1 MPGLDSPTRW
11 LILIALVVVLF
22 GYKKLPEVTRSVG
35 RSLRIFKTEMKGL
48 SDDDGARDTHK
59 AVADEPAAE
68 PSTPA
73 AEATSQQPA
82 SDPTPPPAAPE
93 PSPNGSAS
101 AQQPTQPTTP
111 GTV

>member
-48 SDDDGARDTHK
+48 TDDDSTRDAHK
-59 AVADEPAAE
+59 PATAESAATESPAAV
-68 PSTPA
+68 TDAADQPA
-73 AEATSQQPA
+73 AS
-82 SDPTPPPAAPE
+82 PTPPPVAE
-93 PSPNGSAS
+93 VSPNGTPATQPAS
-101 AQQPTQPTTP
+101 QPTTP